1 MIWKDLNKLSGKS
14 KKLNIMK
21 LMLVQKK
28 TKIKKNIQTFLAN
41 KQKETSDF
49 YLYVSSDANS
59 F

>member
-1 MIWKDLNKLSGKS
+1 
-14 KKLNIMK
+14 MK